1 MNIGDLVKDTQSE
14 DNLGIVIDILENKI
28 KSGNVYKSYMI
39 HWLRTGFQSTHGVA
53 QLMLINKHFP
63 N

>member
-14 DNLGIVIDILENKI
+14 NNLGIIIEILENKI

-39 HWLRTGFQSTHGVA
+39 HWFKTGFQSTHGMG
-53 QLMLINKHFP
+53 QLILINEHFP

>member
-39 HWLRTGFQSTHGVA
+39 HWLKTGFKSTHGLD
-53 QLMLINKHFP
+53 QLMLLNKHFA

>member
-28 KSGNVYKSYMI
+28 KSGNIYKSYKI
-39 HWLRTGFQSTHGVA
+39 HWFKTGFQSTHGMT
-53 QLMLINKHFP
+53 QLVLINKHFP

>member
-39 HWLRTGFQSTHGVA
+39 HWLRTGFQSTHGMT
-53 QLMLINKHFP
+53 QLVLINKHFP